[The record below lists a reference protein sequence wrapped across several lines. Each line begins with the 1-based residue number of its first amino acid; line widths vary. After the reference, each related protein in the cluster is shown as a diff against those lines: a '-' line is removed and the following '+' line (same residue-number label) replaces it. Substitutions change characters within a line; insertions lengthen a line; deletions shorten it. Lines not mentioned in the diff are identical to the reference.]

1 MAVLVGSARSD
12 ENHGISGGKAGD
24 QTGLE
29 VSTCEWYL
37 HSLGWIVLRAK
48 DPEKAEKIA
57 QDMEF
62 ACTNN
67 LIGYDQGENTTLL
80 VASKPFD
87 YNCSKVK
94 EACETDCS
102 GLVRV
107 CVLYAGINVGW
118 FSTANEVDEL
128 MKTGQFEK
136 LIEAKYTT
144 SSDYLKRGDI
154 LVTKTRGH
162 TEVVLSNGSK
172 AVEKPKPEMA
182 YAEEYDKAVAGS
194 YKVLTDLYL
203 RTAPVNGTAIYV
215 MKEGKTAR
223 CYGYYS
229 VRDNKKWLFV
239 QYGKYTGFASSKYL
253 RKV

>member
-12 ENHGISGGKAGD
+12 ENHGIYGGKAGD
-24 QTGLE
+24 QTGKE
-29 VSTCEWYL
+29 VGTCEWYL
-37 HSLGWIVLRAK
+37 HSLGWVVLRAK
-48 DPEKAEKIA
+48 DPAKAEKIA
-57 QDMEF
+57 QDMEY
-62 ACTNN
+62 ACKNDN
-67 LIGYDQGENTTLL
+67 IGYDQNENTTLL
-80 VASKPFD
+80 VAARPYD

-94 EACETDCS
+94 TPCETDCS

-118 FSTANEVDEL
+118 FSTATEKAVLMASGAFEEL
-128 MKTGQFEK
+128 TD
-136 LIEAKYTT
+136 AKYTT

-154 LVTKTRGH
+154 LVTKSRGH

-172 AVEKPKPEMA
+172 VEEKKPEMA

-194 YKVLTDLYL
+194 YKITTDLYL
-203 RTAPVNGTAIYV
+203 RTAPVNGSIVYV

-229 VRDNKKWLFV
+229 VSDNKKWLFV

-253 RKV
+253 KKV